1 MKRLSESAT
10 MGKWAQFMLIFI
22 SLVIPWELGI
32 VIFFS
37 VQILCF
43 PSKLC
48 QKEAKIASLCS
59 LKEKRKQK

>member
-1 MKRLSESAT
+1 

-32 VIFFS
+32 VIFF

-48 QKEAKIASLCS
+48 QKEAKNSFIVFFKKK
-59 LKEKRKQK
+59 KEAKINNP

>member
-1 MKRLSESAT
+1 

-59 LKEKRKQK
+59 LKKKRKQK